1 MKNVLCG
8 RDFMGFTIEDML
20 TVSVKHYKMNLIAG
34 KGGWSNSISWLLML
48 EDIKI
53 IQNFSGKELAV
64 TTGLGFPTED
74 SLRILVEELLIHH
87 ASGLIVNTGYY
98 IEVIPES
105 VISFCDENDFPL
117 ITVPWD
123 VVLADMIKDLS
134 IRIFLQ
140 GSADEQI
147 SSALIRAIEQP
158 DARHLYLKDLLAY
171 FDTDGSYQVLLFH
184 RPGLDEMDTVD
195 RKRLGYRIQLY
206 LANITHNGH
215 FFYYDSRFV
224 LVVNDL
230 PAADLEEIVHL
241 FYRNL
246 ARRMPSHHFTVG
258 IGSSVMD
265 ISRLSISYKRAI
277 SALNMAIDMKQQV
290 QWFDRM
296 GIHRLLYS
304 VDDPVL
310 LREMSEIPLA
320 PLLEY
325 DRRHN
330 ANYTDTLE
338 LYLKHSGSIQA
349 VASEMFTHRNTI
361 LYRMNNIRE
370 LLKCELETEDE
381 RLPYL
386 AACLIRHMKI
396 RG

>member
-1 MKNVLCG
+1 
-8 RDFMGFTIEDML
+8 MGFTIEDML
-20 TVSVKHYKMNLIAG
+20 TVSGNHYKMNLIAG

-64 TTGLGFPTED
+64 TKD
-74 SLRILVEELLIHH
+74 SLRILTEELLIHH

-98 IEVIPES
+98 IESIPAS

-117 ITVPWD
+117 LTVPWD

-147 SSALIRAIEQP
+147 SAALIRAIEQP
-158 DARHLYLKDLLAY
+158 DARHLYLQDLLPY
-171 FDTDGSYQVLLFH
+171 FDTDGSFQVLLLH
-184 RPGLDEMDTVD
+184 RPGLDEMDTVE
-195 RKRLGYRIQLY
+195 RRRLSYRIQLY
-206 LANITHNGH
+206 LSNITHNGH

-224 LVVNDL
+224 LVVNAL
-230 PAADLEEIVHL
+230 PVAQVEEIVHL

-258 IGSSVMD
+258 IGSRVKD
-265 ISRLSISYKRAI
+265 IANLHRSYRRAI
-277 SALNMAIDMKQQV
+277 SALRMAADRNQQV

-304 VDDPVL
+304 VDDRDL
-310 LREMSEIPLA
+310 LYELCEVPLG
-320 PLLEY
+320 PLLSY
-325 DRRHN
+325 DEKHN

-338 LYLKHSGSIQA
+338 LYLKYNGSIQA

-370 LLKCELETEDE
+370 LLECQLETQEE
-381 RLPYL
+381 RLPYQI
-386 AACLIRHMKI
+386 ACMIRRMK
-396 RG
+396 R